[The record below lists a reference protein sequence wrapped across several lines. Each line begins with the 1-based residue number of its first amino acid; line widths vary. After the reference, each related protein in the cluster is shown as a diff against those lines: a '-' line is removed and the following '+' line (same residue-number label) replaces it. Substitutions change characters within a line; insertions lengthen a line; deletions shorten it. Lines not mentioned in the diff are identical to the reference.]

1 MDEVALASER
11 KSLFTDSVSRQ
22 IRSYDAVNVLL
33 MYEEATILSFDNFGV
48 IMKNHIRRLFV
59 VNLLYML
66 LLVHFPIAITSHFA
80 KSWKSSSN

>member
-33 MYEEATILSFDNFGV
+33 MYEEATIKLLSFDNFGV
-48 IMKNHIRRLFV
+48 IMKNHIRRCL
-59 VNLLYML
+59 
-66 LLVHFPIAITSHFA
+66 
-80 KSWKSSSN
+80 W